1 MDIRCTPFGT
11 THDGRPVERYTLT
24 DGAFSAA
31 VLTLGGV
38 LQSLIVPDRNGVPT
52 DVVLGFDTAADY
64 QAQDCYIGALL
75 GRCANRIAEG
85 RVTLGGR
92 QYQLA
97 CNDSGINHL
106 HGGTAGFDRRIWR
119 ASVLSDGLLLRYD
132 SPAGEEN
139 YPGRLRASVAYRLSG
154 GTLSIA
160 YTAESDADT
169 LCNLSNHSYFNL
181 GGHASGEVGAQTV
194 CVHAERFTPLGGTG
208 APTGEIAPVAGTALD
223 LRQPAPL
230 GAGWDSA
237 CPQIARAGG
246 YDHNYIIDG
255 TGLRP
260 FAEAYCPA
268 TGIALSVRSDM
279 PGMQLYS
286 GNYLRADLPVGKG
299 GVRYGRRHGFCLETQ
314 FWPNAPALP
323 HFPQPVL
330 RAGGEYRRLTQF
342 CFSSHC

>member
-1 MDIRCTPFGT
+1 M
-11 THDGRPVERYTLT
+11 
-24 DGAFSAA
+24 
-31 VLTLGGV
+31 
-38 LQSLIVPDRNGVPT
+38 
-52 DVVLGFDTAADY
+52 
-64 QAQDCYIGALL
+64 
-75 GRCANRIAEG
+75 
-85 RVTLGGR
+85 
-92 QYQLA
+92 
-97 CNDSGINHL
+97 
-106 HGGTAGFDRRIWR
+106 AGFDRRIWR
-119 ASVLSDGLLLRYD
+119 ASVLPDGLLLRYD

-160 YTAESDADT
+160 YAAESDADT

-194 CVHAERFTPLGGTG
+194 CVHAARFTPLGGTG

-268 TGIALSVRSDM
+268 TGIALAVRSDM

-286 GNYLRADLPVGKG
+286 GNYLRADLPAGKG
-299 GVRYGRRHGFCLETQ
+299 GARYGRRHGFCLETQ

-330 RAGGEYRRLTQF
+330 RAGGEYRHLTQF
-342 CFSSHC
+342 CFSSH